1 MGWSRRI
8 KTMGVARTAI
18 VAVSGGVDSVV
29 LLDMLVKKADRQLIV
44 AHFDHGI
51 RHDSADDARF
61 VGELSDKYG
70 LVYEMRR
77 EELGSHVSE
86 AVARERRYAFLYEL
100 ADQYNGTIVTAHHGD
115 DVIETMAI
123 NLVRGTGW
131 RGIAVFDSV
140 IERPLLDM
148 NKQAI
153 IDYAGEHHLEWHEDS
168 TNSSQKYLRNRI
180 RAKIRDTMSDDAK
193 RQLGALWWT
202 QRELKRQI
210 DAEITSFVRPDG
222 VYDRYTITF
231 AGDDVAEE
239 LLRAFIVAKA
249 KQSPTRPQTK
259 RALLAIK
266 TAKPG
271 TFHEVG
277 GGVRLA
283 FTATTFIVE
292 TL

>member
-1 MGWSRRI
+1 
-8 KTMGVARTAI
+8 MGVTKTAI

-29 LLDMLVKKADRQLIV
+29 LLDMMAKKADRRLIV

-51 RHDSADDARF
+51 RDDSADDARF
-61 VGELSDKYG
+61 VGELADAYG
-70 LVYEMRR
+70 LTYEMRR
-77 EELGSHVSE
+77 EELGINVSE
-86 AVARERRYAFLYEL
+86 ATARERRYGFLYEL
-100 ADQYNGTIVTAHHGD
+100 ADKYSATIVTAHHGD

-123 NLVRGTGW
+123 NLTRGTGW
-131 RGIAVFDSV
+131 RGIAVFDSA

-168 TNSSQKYLRNRI
+168 TNSDQKYLRNKI
-180 RAKIRDTMSDDAK
+180 RAKIRETMDDDTK

-202 QRELKRQI
+202 QCELKRQI

-222 VYDRYTITF
+222 TYDRYTLTF
-231 AGDDVAEE
+231 VSDDVAEE
-239 LLRAFIVAKA
+239 MLRAFIVARA
-249 KQSPTRPQTK
+249 KQSPTRPQTE
-259 RALLAIK
+259 RALLAVK

-271 TFHEVG
+271 TLYEVG
-277 GGVRLA
+277 GGVRLR
-283 FTATTFIVE
+283 FTRTSFIVE

>member
-1 MGWSRRI
+1 
-8 KTMGVARTAI
+8 MGVDPTAI

-29 LLDMLVKKADRQLIV
+29 LLDMMAKKADRRLIV

-51 RHDSADDARF
+51 RDDSADDARF
-61 VGELSDKYG
+61 VGELADAYG
-70 LVYEMRR
+70 LTYETRR
-77 EELGSHVSE
+77 EELGVNVSE
-86 AVARERRYAFLYEL
+86 AAARERRYAFLYEL
-100 ADQYNGTIVTAHHGD
+100 ANKYGGTIVTAHHGD

-123 NLVRGTGW
+123 NLTRGTGW

-168 TNSSQKYLRNRI
+168 TNSDQKYLRNKI
-180 RAKIRDTMSDDAK
+180 RAKIRETMSDDTK

-202 QRELKRQI
+202 QCELKRQI
-210 DAEITSFVRPDG
+210 DAEITSFIRPDG
-222 VYDRYTITF
+222 MYDRYTLTF
-231 AGDDVAEE
+231 VGGVVAEE
-239 LLRAFIVAKA
+239 MLRAFIVARA
-249 KQSPTRPQTK
+249 KQSPTRPQTE
-259 RALLAIK
+259 RALLAVK

-271 TFHEVG
+271 TLYEVG
-277 GGVRLA
+277 GGVRLR
-283 FTATTFIVE
+283 FTRTAFIVE

>member
-1 MGWSRRI
+1 
-8 KTMGVARTAI
+8 MGVTKTAI

-29 LLDMLVKKADRQLIV
+29 LLDMLAKKADRRLIV

-51 RHDSADDARF
+51 REDSAEDARF
-61 VGELSDKYG
+61 VGELADAYG
-70 LVYEMRR
+70 LTYEMRR
-77 EELGSHVSE
+77 ENLGANVSE
-86 AVARERRYAFLYEL
+86 AAARERRYAFLYEL
-100 ADQYNGTIVTAHHGD
+100 ANKYGGTIVTAHHGD

-123 NLVRGTGW
+123 NLTRGTGW

-168 TNSSQKYLRNRI
+168 TNSDQKYLRNKI
-180 RAKIRDTMSDDAK
+180 RAKIRETMSDDVK

-202 QRELKRQI
+202 QCELKRQI
-210 DAEITSFVRPDG
+210 DAEITSFVQPSG
-222 VYDRYTITF
+222 MYDRYTLTF
-231 AGDDVAEE
+231 AGDDAGEE
-239 LLRAFIVAKA
+239 MLRAFIVARA

-259 RALLAIK
+259 RALLAVK

-271 TFHEVG
+271 TIHEVG
-277 GGVRLA
+277 DRVRLRFTRTA
-283 FTATTFIVE
+283 FVVE